1 MPLKRVI
8 DFENVAKV
16 LSSLSSEPRETQQ
29 ELVMSVVR
37 MKVPF
42 LLYKTRA
49 TASRK
54 STVMSWNNPV
64 NKAMMVSRNSKNQS
78 TATRKPTVMSW
89 NNPMN
94 KAMMVSRNSK
104 NQLTATRK
112 PSVMS
117 WNPVNKAMMVSRKSK
132 NRTTAMSCNPMNMA
146 TVCCRNSK
154 NRATARRKP
163 IVISSMKKMLQQ
175 RSTKMKM

>member
-94 KAMMVSRNSK
+94 KAMMVSR
-104 NQLTATRK
+104 
-112 PSVMS
+112 
-117 WNPVNKAMMVSRKSK
+117 KSK

>member
-78 TATRKPTVMSW
+78 TATRKP
-89 NNPMN
+89 
-94 KAMMVSRNSK
+94 
-104 NQLTATRK
+104 
-112 PSVMS
+112 SVMS

>member
-64 NKAMMVSRNSKNQS
+64 
-78 TATRKPTVMSW
+78 
-89 NNPMN
+89 N